1 MTTPRILRRAI
12 PQLTATLAAAALL
25 AALPLGARLS
35 EGRLSLHDSIALA
48 AQGADDAPGDDR
60 GGDRPGKKAH
70 KDKDT
75 SGGEKHGKKRKGHKP
90 APPPSDGP
98 VTAIKIERSTAGI
111 EVSYSDGTREEIE
124 NGRYERKNAAGRTVE
139 QRPATQADID
149 RLAAL

>member
-25 AALPLGARLS
+25 ATLPLDARLS
-35 EGRLSLHDSIALA
+35 DGRLSLHDSIALA
-48 AQGADDAPGDDR
+48 AQGADDAPGDDQ

-70 KDKDT
+70 KDK
-75 SGGEKHGKKRKGHKP
+75 SGGDKSGKKRKGHKP
-90 APPPSDGP
+90 TTTPSDGP
-98 VTAIKIERSTAGI
+98 VTAVKVERSAAGI